1 MAKGPQ
7 RPENVDYSKFTDK
20 QIKAQLKQEGMPIT
34 GSRKKLEARLKH
46 CVTQAWAKY
55 NAKKGKGKQNNKPK
69 KVKKEL
75 SAAEKEKLIKQNEAN
90 RQAKL
95 KRKAE
100 HMKRAEEAR
109 ERKRQKREAA
119 LARQNALI
127 AESKAGKEERQ
138 KLVAYANI
146 DMKTLGESLRKKL
159 DPKGNKISSINFD
172 FSKKGYCIK
181 FTAPKYV
188 ETCTKGSTI
197 SKLTSMKMNV
207 TTSLLPGPLEST
219 CVYFLSPTALN
230 HPNKAEADE
239 WLDGKGLAS
248 APELE
253 KVNAW
258 TKSALATFKK
268 IGPIVNVSR
277 ERGFL
282 VVQFQKEAVAKK
294 FVSSFEGKEFN
305 GVPFVFLKSG
315 TPTKKDRNDCD
326 EENPMPKK
334 KKAKKE

>member
-34 GSRKKLEARLKH
+34 GSRKKLEALLKH

-55 NAKKGKGKQNNKPK
+55 NAKKGKVKQNNKPK

-172 FSKKGYCIK
+172 FSKK
-181 FTAPKYV
+181 
-188 ETCTKGSTI
+188 
-197 SKLTSMKMNV
+197 
-207 TTSLLPGPLEST
+207 
-219 CVYFLSPTALN
+219 
-230 HPNKAEADE
+230 
-239 WLDGKGLAS
+239 
-248 APELE
+248 
-253 KVNAW
+253 
-258 TKSALATFKK
+258 
-268 IGPIVNVSR
+268 
-277 ERGFL
+277 
-282 VVQFQKEAVAKK
+282 
-294 FVSSFEGKEFN
+294 
-305 GVPFVFLKSG
+305 
-315 TPTKKDRNDCD
+315 
-326 EENPMPKK
+326 
-334 KKAKKE
+334 